1 MRFSMKV
8 ISSFPL
14 TRLLLNI
21 LFTGLIF
28 WAAITNNS
36 SSEVALGHVLLYN
49 TFLFLPGWINNFW
62 LLPLLRRDK
71 KAGKY
76 FLRVALTFFGGLLV
90 LGQYLHWLQAHYH
103 MKELNQFT
111 PIGITS
117 TAPGF
122 LKDYQH
128 YFDALPAII
137 IVMIMLI
144 VGYVIR
150 EFLLK
155 LKKENHIRNEQVLAE
170 LNLLKSQISPHFL
183 FNVLNSLYA
192 LSLSKSDKTPGVIL
206 QLSDILRY
214 SLYEAQ
220 EREIPVLE
228 EVAIINTYI
237 AIEKMR
243 VPETSSISFNHE
255 GIDQTIRIAPM
266 LLLPLIENAF
276 KHGVDS
282 TVGDSYIKASLSK
295 SGNKLLFTCENTF
308 KEPKVK
314 NSKVGGIGIQNVR
327 KRLELL
333 YPSRHS
339 LDIEKQEGIF
349 KVIVL
354 ILL

>member
-1 MRFSMKV
+1 MKV
-8 ISSFPL
+8 ISGFPL
-14 TRLLLNI
+14 TRLLLNL

-28 WAAITNNS
+28 WAAISNNS
-36 SSEVALGHVLLYN
+36 GSEVALGYVLLYN
-49 TFLFLPGWINNFW
+49 TVLFVPAWINIFW
-62 LLPLLRRDK
+62 LLPTLRKDK
-71 KAGKY
+71 KTGKY
-76 FLRVALTFFGGLLV
+76 FLRVVLTFLGGSLV
-90 LGQYLHWLQAHYH
+90 LGQYLHWLQALYQTD
-103 MKELNQFT
+103 ELSKFT
-111 PIGITS
+111 PLGITS
-117 TAPGF
+117 SAPGF

-137 IVMIMLI
+137 IVMIMLVI
-144 VGYVIR
+144 GYVIR

-155 LKKENHIRNEQVLAE
+155 LKKEEHIRNEQTIAE

-192 LSLSKSDKTPGVIL
+192 LSLNKSDKTPGVIL

-220 EREIPVLE
+220 EREIPVLD

-237 AIEKMR
+237 AIESMR
-243 VPETSSISFNHE
+243 LPATASISFNHDE
-255 GIDQTIRIAPM
+255 IDQTIKIAPM

-282 TVGDSYIKASLSK
+282 TVGDSYINTSLSK
-295 SGNKLLFTCENTF
+295 NGNKLVFTCENTF
-308 KEPKVK
+308 KEPKSK
-314 NSKVGGIGIQNVR
+314 PKVGGIGIQNVR

-333 YPSRHS
+333 YPSRHT
-339 LDIEKQEGIF
+339 LEIEKQEGIF
-349 KVIVL
+349 KVTLL

>member
-1 MRFSMKV
+1 MKV
-8 ISSFPL
+8 ISGFSL
-14 TRLLLNI
+14 TRLLLNL

-28 WAAITNNS
+28 WAAISNNS
-36 SSEVALGHVLLYN
+36 GSEVALGHVLLYN
-49 TFLFLPGWINNFW
+49 TLLFVPAWVNNFW
-62 LLPLLRRDK
+62 LLPTLRRDK
-71 KAGKY
+71 KTGNY
-76 FLRVALTFFGGLLV
+76 FLKIVLTFLAGCLI
-90 LGQYLHWLQAHYH
+90 LGQYLQWLQVHYQTD
-103 MKELNQFT
+103 ELSKFT
-111 PIGITS
+111 PLGITS

-122 LKDYQH
+122 LKDVQY
-128 YFDALPAII
+128 YFDVLPAII
-137 IVMIMLI
+137 IVMIMLVI
-144 VGYVIR
+144 GYVIR

-155 LKKENHIRNEQVLAE
+155 LKKEEHIRNEQAIAE

-192 LSLSKSDKTPGVIL
+192 LSLNKSDKTPGVIL

-220 EREIPVLE
+220 EREIPVLD

-243 VPETSSISFNHE
+243 LPDTARISFNHDE
-255 GIDQTIRIAPM
+255 IDQTIKVAPM

-282 TVGDSYIKASLSK
+282 TVGDSYINASLAK
-295 SGNKLLFTCENTF
+295 NGNKLVFTCENTF
-308 KEPKVK
+308 KEPKSK
-314 NSKVGGIGIQNVR
+314 PKVGGIGIQNVR

-339 LDIEKQEGIF
+339 LEIEKQEGIF
-349 KVIVL
+349 KVTLL